1 MKVSKVEFDNS
12 DLEEQQPVMA
22 VKSELV
28 FLDHFN
34 RIINERDDDIDI
46 GQLGYENYQ
55 ALKLAALDAFRA
67 TMIHGADEN
76 SSVITDGWVACS
88 ERMPEIGQKV
98 FYYFDIV
105 GVHAGY
111 YDGDNTFVKENGG
124 GWLTGDVTHWM
135 EWTLPAAPKREVK

>member
-1 MKVSKVEFDNS
+1 MKVSKVGFDNS
-12 DLEEQQPVMA
+12 DLEEQQPVMT

-67 TMIHGADEN
+67 TMLHGADEN
-76 SSVITDGWVACS
+76 SPVIPDGWKLVPIDPTKDMLRA
-88 ERMPEIGQKV
+88 GQSV
-98 FYYFDIV
+98 V
-105 GVHAGY
+105 GFWLNTVHCYSKMLSAA
-111 YDGDNTFVKENGG
+111 
-124 GWLTGDVTHWM
+124 
-135 EWTLPAAPKREVK
+135 PAAPKQEVK